1 MTERVISLGIIGFAA
16 EVEDDPVL
24 QSLLRQQRMKL
35 RAAYSCRYSQVESF
49 ARRLQIIPFGS
60 VRKLTESDSIHGL
73 IWNETV
79 GRMELLKWGLSGQA
93 KHLLL
98 RQKAL
103 ELCSLE
109 LLVCLQTQAA
119 QQAVVVL
126 PELGHRWTPA
136 TLRLRELIAT
146 KLGPI
151 QSVCT
156 SVQCAHGQ
164 YERLVGVVDWLRTL
178 QAVPEIHVT
187 ALPGQ
192 EKIQLDFQCLRRA
205 PVPCEIDIS
214 SGAPE
219 ENPKP
224 VLNPPAE
231 IHCERGVVRIDSEHR
246 LTWDTGNGSTEESLD
261 HERTS
266 TDVMLDLFG
275 RRIAG
280 GIIPIP
286 DINEVL
292 RSCRIV
298 KAIQTSEQ
306 TGQSVRVDDA
316 SLPINHGKLSW

>member
-16 EVEDDPVL
+16 EVDEDPVL
-24 QSLLRQQRMKL
+24 QSLSRQQRMKL
-35 RAAYSCRYSQVESF
+35 RAAYSCRYLQVETF

-60 VRKLTESDSIHGL
+60 VRKLTESDFIHGL

-79 GRMELLKWGLSGQA
+79 GRMELLKWGLSGRA

-103 ELCSLE
+103 ESCSLE
-109 LLVCLQTQAA
+109 LLVCLQNQAA
-119 QQAVVVL
+119 HQAVVIL

-151 QSVCT
+151 QQVSTTVH
-156 SVQCAHGQ
+156 CADGQ
-164 YERLVGVVDWLRTL
+164 LEGLVGVVDWLRTL

-187 ALPGQ
+187 AMLGRG
-192 EKIQLDFQCLRRA
+192 KIQFDFQCVRQT
-205 PVPCEIDIS
+205 PVRCEIQIS
-214 SGAPE
+214 TAAPAA
-219 ENPKP
+219 NAVP

-231 IHCERGVVRIDSEHR
+231 IRCERGVVRIDSEHR
-246 LTWDTGNGSTEESLD
+246 LTWDTGNGSTEESLEN
-261 HERTS
+261 ERSS

-292 RSCRIV
+292 RSFRIV